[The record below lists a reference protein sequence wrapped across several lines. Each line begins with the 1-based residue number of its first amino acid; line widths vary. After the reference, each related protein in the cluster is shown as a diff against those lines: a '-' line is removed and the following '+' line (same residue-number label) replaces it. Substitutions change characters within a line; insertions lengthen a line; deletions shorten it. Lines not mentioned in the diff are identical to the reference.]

1 MPFASTLPAV
11 LSPVITPFNAQSQ
24 PDLPRLVKHCQWLQ
38 SHRVGLAVFG
48 TNSEANSMS
57 VRQKRIV
64 LEGLTTAGLPG
75 AQMMPGTGAC
85 AVEDAVELSKAAV
98 QAGAAGVLMLPPFYY
113 KGVSD
118 DGLFAYY
125 SDVIQG
131 VGDARL
137 KIYVYNIPPVSQV
150 GLSLSLLERL
160 TKHYPSTVIGIKDSS
175 GDWGYTESVL
185 RALVPSG
192 FRVYAGNETFLLKTL
207 ALGGVGCI
215 SATANVHPGPMS
227 ELANHPN
234 VIDAEA
240 KQARLDQVR
249 ALFQKFPMMAAM
261 KTTLAN
267 ALGDREWERLLPP
280 LVPLTS
286 DQRSALERGLQEI
299 DFSMPGL
306 ASG

>member
-1 MPFASTLPAV
+1 MAFASTLPAV
-11 LSPVITPFNAQSQ
+11 LSPVVTPFTEHAQ
-24 PDLPRLVKHCQWLQ
+24 PDLPRLVRHCQWLQ
-38 SHRVGLAVFG
+38 SHGVGLAVFG

-57 VRQKRIV
+57 LRQKRIV
-64 LEGLTTAGLPG
+64 LEGLASAGIPG

-85 AVEDAVELSKAAV
+85 AVEDAVELSKAAL

-131 VGDARL
+131 VADDRL

-150 GLSLSLLERL
+150 GLSLALLQRL
-160 TKHYPSTVIGIKDSS
+160 TAKYPSTVIGIKDSS
-175 GDWGYTESVL
+175 GDWAYTESVL

-192 FRVYAGNETFLLKTL
+192 FRVYAGNETFLLRTM

-215 SATANVHPGPMS
+215 SATANVHPGPMAA
-227 ELANHPN
+227 LANHPN
-234 VIDAEA
+234 ALDAEA
-240 KQARLDQVR
+240 QQARLDQVR
-249 ALFQKFPMMAAM
+249 TLFQKFPMMAAM
-261 KTTLAN
+261 KAALAT
-267 ALGDREWERLLPP
+267 ALSDPMWERLLPP
-280 LVPLTS
+280 LVPLTA

-306 ASG
+306 PSA

>member
-1 MPFASTLPAV
+1 MAFASTLPAV
-11 LSPVITPFNAQSQ
+11 LAPVVTPFTEHAQ
-24 PDLPRLVKHCQWLQ
+24 PDLPRLVRHCQWLQ
-38 SHRVGLAVFG
+38 SHGVGLAVFG

-64 LEGLTTAGLPG
+64 LEGLASAGIPG

-85 AVEDAVELSKAAV
+85 AVEDAVELSKAAL

-131 VGDARL
+131 VADDRL
-137 KIYVYNIPPVSQV
+137 KIYVYNIPPISQV
-150 GLSLSLLERL
+150 GLSLALLQRL
-160 TKHYPSTVIGIKDSS
+160 TAKYPSTVIGIKDSS
-175 GDWGYTESVL
+175 GDWAYTESVL

-192 FRVYAGNETFLLKTL
+192 FRVYAGNETFLLRTL

-215 SATANVHPGPMS
+215 SATANVHPGPMAA
-227 ELANHPN
+227 LANHPN
-234 VIDAEA
+234 ALDAEA
-240 KQARLDQVR
+240 QQARLDQVR
-249 ALFQKFPMMAAM
+249 TLFQKFPMMAAM
-261 KTTLAN
+261 KAALAT
-267 ALGDREWERLLPP
+267 ALSDPAWERLLPP
-280 LVPLTS
+280 LVPLTA

-306 ASG
+306 PSA